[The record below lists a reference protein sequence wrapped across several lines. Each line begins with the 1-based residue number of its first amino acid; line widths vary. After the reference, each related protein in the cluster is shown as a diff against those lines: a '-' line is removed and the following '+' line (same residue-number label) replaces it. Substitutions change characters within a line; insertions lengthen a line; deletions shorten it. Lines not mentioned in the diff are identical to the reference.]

1 MDDPYLEDSPSCEQ
15 SPVATPSNASTSGSA
30 RGLNQSAVKQR
41 NAGADVV
48 DGTTRKKVS
57 RMPGGGLRQFS
68 VMVCKKL
75 ESKGSTTY
83 AEVYE
88 ASVTVDVHHV
98 NVNDMVAQIGILLSS
113 GKLYNVADE
122 IIEEFATAQTNTAR
136 SLDEFHEKNVR
147 RRVYDALNV
156 LMALDIITR
165 EKKEIRWKGLS
176 TTTQAKNLEE
186 LKALHV
192 QLMTGIAKKAAYL
205 KDLEEQIAGLQNII
219 ERNQQL
225 LKKSSAPKEGFT
237 LPFILVQCDNL
248 FSGLLLISAVLIC
261 SPLSPVYRLAHMLL
275 LRLRFLRTCNWYT
288 LTSTGNTPFSLH
300 DDAYV
305 LKLMRYY
312 QRAESR
318 NTSQSSSIHS
328 SSSSCKATV
337 KPFYWNSETETP
349 R

>member
-1 MDDPYLEDSPSCEQ
+1 MDNPYLEDSPSCEQ

-30 RGLNQSAVKQR
+30 CGMNQSAVKQK
-41 NAGADVV
+41 NASADVV
-48 DGTTRKKVS
+48 DGTMRKKVS

-83 AEVYE
+83 AE
-88 ASVTVDVHHV
+88 
-98 NVNDMVAQIGILLSS
+98 
-113 GKLYNVADE
+113 VADE

-176 TTTQAKNLEE
+176 TTTQAKSLEE

-192 QLMTGIAKKAAYL
+192 QLMARIAKKAAYL
-205 KDLEEQIAGLQNII
+205 KDVEEQTSPHATVEI
-219 ERNQQL
+219 EISEDMQL
-225 LKKSSAPKEGFT
+225 VHLDFNS
-237 LPFILVQCDNL
+237 
-248 FSGLLLISAVLIC
+248 
-261 SPLSPVYRLAHMLL
+261 
-275 LRLRFLRTCNWYT
+275 
-288 LTSTGNTPFSLH
+288 TPFSLH

-312 QRAESR
+312 QRPESR

-328 SSSSCKATV
+328 SSSSCKATRV
-337 KPFYWNSETETP
+337 SKPFYWNSETETP

>member
-41 NAGADVV
+41 NASADVV

-83 AEVYE
+83 AE
-88 ASVTVDVHHV
+88 
-98 NVNDMVAQIGILLSS
+98 
-113 GKLYNVADE
+113 VADE

-165 EKKEIRWKGLS
+165 EKKEISWKGLS

-237 LPFILVQCDNL
+237 LPFILVQT
-248 FSGLLLISAVLIC
+248 SPHATVEIEISEDMQLVHLDFN
-261 SPLSPVYRLAHMLL
+261 S
-275 LRLRFLRTCNWYT
+275 
-288 LTSTGNTPFSLH
+288 TPFSLH

-312 QRAESR
+312 QRPESR

>member
-1 MDDPYLEDSPSCEQ
+1 MDNPYLEDSPSCEQ

-30 RGLNQSAVKQR
+30 CGMNQSAVKQK
-41 NAGADVV
+41 NASADVV
-48 DGTTRKKVS
+48 DGTMRKKVS

-83 AEVYE
+83 AE
-88 ASVTVDVHHV
+88 
-98 NVNDMVAQIGILLSS
+98 
-113 GKLYNVADE
+113 VADE

-176 TTTQAKNLEE
+176 TTTQAKSLEE

-192 QLMTGIAKKAAYL
+192 QLMARIAKKAAYL
-205 KDLEEQIAGLQNII
+205 KDVEEQIAGLQNII

-237 LPFILVQCDNL
+237 LPFILVQT
-248 FSGLLLISAVLIC
+248 SPHATVEIEISEDMQLVHLDFN
-261 SPLSPVYRLAHMLL
+261 S
-275 LRLRFLRTCNWYT
+275 
-288 LTSTGNTPFSLH
+288 TPFSLH

-312 QRAESR
+312 QRPESR

-328 SSSSCKATV
+328 SSSSCKATRV
-337 KPFYWNSETETP
+337 SKPFYWNSETETP